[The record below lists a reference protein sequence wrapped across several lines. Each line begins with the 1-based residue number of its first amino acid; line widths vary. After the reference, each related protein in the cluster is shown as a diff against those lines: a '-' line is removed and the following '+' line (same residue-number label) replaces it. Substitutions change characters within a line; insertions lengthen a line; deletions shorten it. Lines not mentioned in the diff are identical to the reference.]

1 MAAKMFD
8 LSFTLNGRK
17 IKTQVAPDTMLFD
30 LLRDEGCAS
39 VRCGCETTNCGLC
52 TVWLDERPVL
62 SCSVPALRV
71 EGRAVTTLEGLRT
84 ESAGLARAMAA
95 EGAEQCGF
103 CSPGLI
109 MNVLALARAAKD
121 DPSLVATREE
131 LSRNLAGNLCRC
143 SGYESQMRAIV
154 RYLREVGVAV
164 GFEVPETPANR
175 TSSDGVSYKQITA
188 KQPKKDSKALLEGRP
203 VYTEDLVPAG
213 ALIVKL
219 KRSPYA
225 RAKIRS
231 IDTGRALKVP
241 GVVGVYTYK
250 DVPQRRFT
258 IAGQSYPQPSPYDR
272 LILEDMVRYQN
283 EEVAIVAA
291 ETDEAAER
299 ALKLIKV
306 DYEVLEPLLDF
317 TQALDND
324 IVVHPEGDVTFMFPQ
339 GGDVARNLVCSGVSD
354 YGDLDEAFAQSD
366 IVFTRTYT
374 SQATQTMPM
383 ETFRSFATTDAFGR
397 ISVTSS
403 TQVPFHVRRMIAQ
416 ALDIP
421 QSQVQVIK
429 PRIGGGFGSK
439 QTGCNEIF
447 TAFVTQQTGRPSYC
461 CYTRQENTTAG
472 NARHQMQMTVKMGAM
487 NDGTITAID
496 LHTLSNAG
504 AYGEHATTT
513 VGLSGHKSLP
523 IYNHV
528 KASRFSWDV
537 VYTNTERGGAYRG
550 YGATQGQFA
559 VESAVNEL
567 ADMLHLDPAE
577 LRLKNIVREGEA
589 MPQYYNEKLNACA
602 LDRCV
607 ERVMDM
613 SGWRDK
619 PLARDLGDRVRALG
633 IALTMQGSG
642 ISNVDI
648 GGIDL
653 RLEEDGFI
661 TLSTGATD
669 NGMGVDTILAQIAA
683 EELGVESSLI
693 VVRGVD
699 TDLSP
704 FDAGSYASS
713 GTYVTGMAAKNA
725 ATELKGKICAKAA
738 EMWGVEADDVVFD
751 GQYVRLADDRA
762 ARETGRFV
770 GLRDFANLC
779 VKNIEGGD
787 ALTAHA
793 SACSPVSPPPFMAGV
808 AEVDVDKA
816 TGKVTVVDY
825 AAAVDCGTVINE
837 ALARVQAEGGIAQ
850 GIGHALYEIV
860 DHDGRGRLR
869 TGNLMTYKVPTR
881 LDIGQIRVA
890 FEPSYEPTG
899 PFGAKSIG
907 EVVINTPLAAVAS
920 AVAHATGHQ
929 VRSLPIT
936 PEKALL
942 GE

>member
-1 MAAKMFD
+1 M
-8 LSFTLNGRK
+8 
-17 IKTQVAPDTMLFD
+17 V
-30 LLRDEGCAS
+30 
-39 VRCGCETTNCGLC
+39 
-52 TVWLDERPVL
+52 
-62 SCSVPALRV
+62 
-71 EGRAVTTLEGLRT
+71 
-84 ESAGLARAMAA
+84 
-95 EGAEQCGF
+95 
-103 CSPGLI
+103 
-109 MNVLALARAAKD
+109 
-121 DPSLVATREE
+121 
-131 LSRNLAGNLCRC
+131 
-143 SGYESQMRAIV
+143 
-154 RYLREVGVAV
+154 
-164 GFEVPETPANR
+164 
-175 TSSDGVSYKQITA
+175 
-188 KQPKKDSKALLEGRP
+188 SKALLEGRP
-203 VYTEDLVPAG
+203 VYTGDLVPAG

-231 IDTGRALKVP
+231 IDTSRALKVP
-241 GVVGVYTYK
+241 GVVGVYTYE
-250 DVPQRRFT
+250 DVPKRRFT

-272 LILEDMVRYQN
+272 LILENLVRYQN

-291 ETDEAAER
+291 ETEEAADK

-339 GGDVARNLVCSGVSD
+339 GGDVPRNLVCSGTSD
-354 YGDLDEAFAQSD
+354 FGNLDEAFAQSD
-366 IVFTRTYT
+366 IVFERTYT
-374 SQATQTMPM
+374 SQATQTAPM
-383 ETFRSFATTDAFGR
+383 ETFRAFATTDAFGR
-397 ISVTSS
+397 ISVTTS
-403 TQVPFHVRRMIAQ
+403 TQVPFHVRRMVAQ
-416 ALDIP
+416 SLDIP

-439 QTGCNEIF
+439 QTGCCEIF
-447 TAFVTQQTGRPSYC
+447 VAFVTQQTGRPSYC
-461 CYTRQENTTAG
+461 CYTREETITAG
-472 NARHQMQMTVKMGAM
+472 NSRHQMQMTVKLGAM

-513 VGLSGHKSLP
+513 IGLSGHKSLP

-528 KASRFSWDV
+528 KASRFSWDA
-537 VYTNTERGGAYRG
+537 VYTNTNRGGAYRG

-567 ADMLHLDPAE
+567 ADMLHMDPAD
-577 LRLKNIVREGEA
+577 LRLKNMVHEGEI

-602 LDRCV
+602 LDRCLL
-607 ERVMDM
+607 RAMDM
-613 SGWRDK
+613 IGWRDK
-619 PLARDLGDRVRALG
+619 PLAVDLGDRVRALG
-633 IALTMQGSG
+633 CALTMQGSG

-648 GGIDL
+648 AGIDM

-661 TLSTGATD
+661 TIGTGATD

-699 TDLSP
+699 TDVSP

-713 GTYVTGMAAKNA
+713 GTYVTGLAAKNA
-725 ATELKGKICAKAA
+725 ATELREKICAKAA
-738 EMWGVEADDVVFD
+738 QMWDVDAADVVFD
-751 GQYVRLADDRA
+751 GQYVRLSDERA
-762 ARETGRFV
+762 AREQNRYLT
-770 GLRDFANLC
+770 LRDFANLC
-779 VKNIEGGD
+779 VKNIAGGD
-787 ALTAHA
+787 ALTSHA
-793 SACSPVSPPPFMAGV
+793 SACLPVSPPPFMAGI
-808 AEVDVDKA
+808 AEVEVDKA

-860 DHDGRGRLR
+860 EHDDRGRLR
-869 TGNLMTYKVPTR
+869 TGNFMSYKLPTR
-881 LDIGQIRVA
+881 LDIGSIRVA